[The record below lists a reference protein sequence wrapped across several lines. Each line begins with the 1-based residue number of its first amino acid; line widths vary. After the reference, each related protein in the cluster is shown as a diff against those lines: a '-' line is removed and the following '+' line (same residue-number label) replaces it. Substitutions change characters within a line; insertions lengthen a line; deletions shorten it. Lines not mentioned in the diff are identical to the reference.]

1 MSSKNLLPRGWV
13 GVWVGAAILGTS
25 GTSVAAGNPKVLVLP
40 YQHMNQGMPDDL
52 GEQTTVV
59 VARELSAQGL
69 NVIRADDVGPAQAA
83 APKVESNPDAPTGD
97 PKAQATAEKYV
108 ERAREAMDDGDFGK
122 ATKMLERASKLLE
135 ENGDAVPD
143 LRMLAEIYLQAG
155 VAFFRDGMEDEGDD
169 MLNRAV
175 HLDPER
181 SLDGADYPP
190 IFIKVFDRARYNVL
204 RRPRGRVEVKAQ
216 PGASVL
222 FDGRNLGKAP
232 LVLTDVLP
240 GEHWVRVE
248 RPGEAVQV
256 KKVRVGGG
264 KTLEVEFAGASAE
277 APAPEASAGVLGA
290 IASNKVAPEDADALA
305 KAGKKAGADFVM
317 FGGIYKT
324 DTAYQ
329 IRTAYVAV
337 TTGKVGRITDIA
349 FDLDMLSAEIEVFKL
364 VDDAKNQAQAGALA
378 RPEDESPFVLAP
390 KLRAPRAGRTIARPG
405 EPETKLSTVAA
416 APPPIQQPESV
427 YAEGAGTEPA
437 AGGVVATAGG
447 DGGRRPATK
456 APSLVPKDEVG
467 SAPVSEGAPPPPL
480 TSVGAVIPK
489 DEKTDD
495 DEGSLWW
502 VWVIAG
508 VAVAGAATAGG
519 ILLANGGSSDQGS
532 LTISW

>member
-13 GVWVGAAILGTS
+13 GVWVGAAILGTTGLS
-25 GTSVAAGNPKVLVLP
+25 WAGGNPKILVLP

-59 VARELSAQGL
+59 VTRELSAQGL
-69 NVIRADDVGPAQAA
+69 NLIRADDVGPAPS
-83 APKVESNPDAPTGD
+83 APPPETNPDAPTGD
-97 PKAQATAEKYV
+97 PQAQAQAEKYV
-108 ERAREAMDDGDFGK
+108 ERAREAMDDGEFGK
-122 ATKMLERASKLLE
+122 ATKMLERAAKLVE
-135 ENGDAVPD
+135 QNGDAVPD
-143 LRMLAEIYLQAG
+143 LRTLAEIYLQAG
-155 VAFFRDGMEDEGDD
+155 VAYFRDGMEDEGDD

-181 SLDGADYPP
+181 ILDAADYPP
-190 IFIKVFDRARYNVL
+190 IFVKVYERARFNVL

-256 KKVRVGGG
+256 KKIRVRGD
-264 KTLEVEFAGASAE
+264 KTLDVEFSGAGDDE
-277 APAPEASAGVLGA
+277 PAPAAAAGVMGA
-290 IASNKVAPEDADALA
+290 IAGNKVGADDVAALA

-329 IRTAYVAV
+329 IRTAFVAV
-337 TTGKVGRITDIA
+337 GSGKVGRVTDIA

-364 VDDAKNQAQAGALA
+364 VEDAKNQAEAGALSQ
-378 RPEDESPFVLAP
+378 PEAESPFVLAP

-405 EPETKLSTVAA
+405 QPETKLTTVAA
-416 APPPIQQPESV
+416 APAPIKQPESV
-427 YAEGAGTEPA
+427 YAEGEAAEPA
-437 AGGVVATAGG
+437 AGGVVVAKAG

-467 SAPVSEGAPPPPL
+467 QVGSAGAPPPPPL
-480 TSVGAVIPK
+480 TTVGTVIPK
-489 DEKTDD
+489 DEQE
-495 DEGSLWW
+495 DEGGSLWW
-502 VWVIAG
+502 VWVVAG

-519 ILLANGGSSDQGS
+519 ILLANNGSSDQGN
-532 LTISW
+532 LTIRW